1 MNVLTKFITRTKE
14 YGVGYVLQT
23 IVQNKIFT
31 RIEVLNNAIGSFL
44 FRGIPLKDTIVLES
58 HNDFDSNGGAFY
70 DYLIKNNYNEKYKIV
85 WLLRNNKIKYVLPK
99 NVSTVSLLKP
109 SLKKIYYLY
118 TSKYILTC
126 HSVVGSRRT
135 SQLSYYLTHGAIG
148 LKSTKGKENLPKDL
162 NYCLIPSGFFEEIFK
177 DQYSIRGTDVQ
188 EVILGF
194 PSHDIL
200 YEPSNNEISKITN
213 KEFAKTI
220 LWMPTFRKTM
230 GFNRNDSL
238 KVYPTGIPIFNSIKQ
253 VEELNKYL
261 VEKNILLIIKI
272 HPMQDLNQIKL
283 HSYSNIIV
291 LDGNKVKELDVD
303 NYRLM
308 KDADALISDYSSV
321 TFDYLHLNRPIAYT
335 LDDKDDYKNG
345 FIVENPET
353 LMAGPQLF
361 TIDDFYA
368 FISDVEKDNDP
379 YGARRKEL
387 FDTVFKYHDGNSC
400 QRLVKHMG
408 LISK

>member
-1 MNVLTKFITRTKE
+1 MNVVSKFIYRTKE
-14 YGVGYVLQT
+14 YGLKYVLQT
-23 IVQNKIFT
+23 IVRNKIFT
-31 RIEVLNNAIGSFL
+31 RIEVLNDTIGSFL
-44 FRGIPLKDTIVLES
+44 FKRIPLKETIILES

-70 DYLIKNNYNEKYKIV
+70 NYLIKHNFNEKYKIV
-85 WLLRNNKIKYVLPK
+85 WFLRNNKKIHGLPH
-99 NVSTVSLLKP
+99 NVKTVSLLNP

-126 HSVVGSRRT
+126 HSVVGSKRAD
-135 SQLSYYLTHGAIG
+135 QLSYYLTHGAIS
-148 LKSTKGKENLPKDL
+148 LKNIKGKINLPKDL
-162 NYCLIPSGFFEEIFK
+162 NYCLIPSKYFEEIFK
-177 DQYSIRGTDVQ
+177 DQYSIRGTNVQ
-188 EVILGF
+188 EAILGF

-213 KEFAKTI
+213 KEFIKTI
-220 LWMPTFRKTM
+220 LWMPTFRKTI

-238 KVYPTGIPIFNSIKQ
+238 KEYPTGIPIFEDINQ

-261 VEKNILLIIKI
+261 AQKNILLIIKI
-272 HPMQDLNQIKL
+272 HPMQDLTKIKL
-283 HSYSNIIV
+283 KSYSNIIV

-308 KDADALISDYSSV
+308 KDTDALISDYSSV

-335 LDDKDDYKNG
+335 LDDKDEYKNG

-361 TIDDFYA
+361 TIEDFYS
-368 FISDVEKDNDP
+368 FIIDVVKEKDS
-379 YGARRKEL
+379 YAVRRKEL

-400 QRLVKHMG
+400 QRLSQHMG
-408 LISK
+408 ID

>member
-1 MNVLTKFITRTKE
+1 MNVVSKFIYRTKE
-14 YGVGYVLQT
+14 YGLKYVLQT
-23 IVQNKIFT
+23 IVRNKIFT
-31 RIEVLNNAIGSFL
+31 RIEVLNDTIGSFL
-44 FRGIPLKDTIVLES
+44 FKRIPLKETIILES

-70 DYLIKNNYNEKYKIV
+70 DYLIKHNFNKKYKIV
-85 WLLRNNKIKYVLPK
+85 WFLRNNKKIHGLPH
-99 NVSTVSLLKP
+99 NVKTVSLLNP

-126 HSVVGSRRT
+126 HSVVGSKRAN
-135 SQLSYYLTHGAIG
+135 QLSYYLTHGAIS
-148 LKSTKGKENLPKDL
+148 LKNIRGKINLPKDL
-162 NYCLIPSGFFEEIFK
+162 NYCLIPSKYFEEIFK
-177 DQYSIRGTDVQ
+177 DQYSIRGTNVQ
-188 EVILGF
+188 EAILGF

-213 KEFAKTI
+213 KEFTKTI
-220 LWMPTFRKTM
+220 LWMPTFRKTI

-238 KVYPTGIPIFNSIKQ
+238 KEYPTGIPIFEDINQ

-261 VEKNILLIIKI
+261 AQKNILLIIKI
-272 HPMQDLNQIKL
+272 HPMQDLTKIKL
-283 HSYSNIIV
+283 KSYSNIIV

-308 KDADALISDYSSV
+308 KDTDALISDYSSV

-335 LDDKDDYKNG
+335 LDDKDEYKNG

-361 TIDDFYA
+361 TIEDFYS
-368 FISDVEKDNDP
+368 FIIDVVKEKDS
-379 YGARRKEL
+379 YAVRRKEL

-400 QRLVKHMG
+400 QRLSKHMG
-408 LISK
+408 ID

>member
-1 MNVLTKFITRTKE
+1 MNVVSKFIYRTKE
-14 YGVGYVLQT
+14 YGLKYVLQT
-23 IVQNKIFT
+23 IVRNKIFT
-31 RIEVLNNAIGSFL
+31 RIEVLNDTIGSFL
-44 FRGIPLKDTIVLES
+44 FKRIPLKETIILES

-70 DYLIKNNYNEKYKIV
+70 NYLIKHNFNKKYKIV
-85 WLLRNNKIKYVLPK
+85 WFLRNNKKIHGLPH
-99 NVSTVSLLKP
+99 NVKTVSLLNP

-126 HSVVGSRRT
+126 HSVVGSKRAD
-135 SQLSYYLTHGAIG
+135 QLSYYLTHGAIS
-148 LKSTKGKENLPKDL
+148 LKNIKGKINLPKDL
-162 NYCLIPSGFFEEIFK
+162 NYCLIPSKYFEEIFK
-177 DQYSIRGTDVQ
+177 DQYSIRGTNVQ
-188 EVILGF
+188 EAILGF

-213 KEFAKTI
+213 KEFIKTI
-220 LWMPTFRKTM
+220 LWMPTFRKTI

-238 KVYPTGIPIFNSIKQ
+238 KEYPTGIPIFEDINQ

-261 VEKNILLIIKI
+261 AQKNILLIIKI
-272 HPMQDLNQIKL
+272 HPMQDLTKIKL
-283 HSYSNIIV
+283 KSYSNIIV

-308 KDADALISDYSSV
+308 KDTDALISDYSSV

-335 LDDKDDYKNG
+335 LDDKDEYKNG

-361 TIDDFYA
+361 TIEDFYS
-368 FISDVEKDNDP
+368 FIIDVVKEKDS
-379 YGARRKEL
+379 YAVRRKEL

-400 QRLVKHMG
+400 QRLSQHMG
-408 LISK
+408 ID